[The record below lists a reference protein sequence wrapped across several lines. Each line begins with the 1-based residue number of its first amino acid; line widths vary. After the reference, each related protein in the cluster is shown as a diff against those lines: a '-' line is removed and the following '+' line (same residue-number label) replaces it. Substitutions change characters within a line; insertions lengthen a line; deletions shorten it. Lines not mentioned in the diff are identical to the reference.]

1 MNYDIKH
8 YTHMDDCT
16 ACSIHLCWLG
26 IFVCY
31 FFYNDFLCALKWCYP
46 KWWSTG
52 TWIAHA
58 TQTVSFRDI
67 RIWELEQEKN
77 QRPWTAGQEGEWC
90 PVCFQKKKEKR
101 LMLWYSFGLDNARTF
116 NHLVCLIKL
125 PSKDVLK
132 LRRSCLVRP
141 QAQLSLLAKAKAY
154 SGLVVHSGLLSVWL
168 SAGHTMPP
176 LGRRAPVLL
185 RSSMQAGLVQSY
197 SMGFCAGISP
207 QAHGCNYAGVLPA

>member
-1 MNYDIKH
+1 M
-8 YTHMDDCT
+8 
-16 ACSIHLCWLG
+16 
-26 IFVCY
+26 
-31 FFYNDFLCALKWCYP
+31 
-46 KWWSTG
+46 
-52 TWIAHA
+52 
-58 TQTVSFRDI
+58 
-67 RIWELEQEKN
+67 
-77 QRPWTAGQEGEWC
+77 
-90 PVCFQKKKEKR
+90 
-101 LMLWYSFGLDNARTF
+101 
-116 NHLVCLIKL
+116 IKL

-197 SMGFCAGISP
+197 SMGFCAGISAEAP
-207 QAHGCNYAGVLPA
+207 LARSWLQLCRRTTCLKAETMDSQVRPGLPWFVPLNIEQYSVNAAQSSRRDRRIGGEKIKGISPLQRCIACLVPRGSVAVCSSLNTSFF